1 MSAKIVAQARVAIEA
16 AEKRIDELEA
26 ELKAERAKAKL
37 EREGAAKLLEFVS
50 QTQIPAEGPI
60 GPPIRKLLEGTA
72 RAIRSGIH
80 VLPSNR
86 WPLPGIEE
94 REPQGIAKQ
103 IEAMMKQRGEDRR
116 ERSARDREVHRNHDE
131 AMRRVARANATE

>member
-1 MSAKIVAQARVAIEA
+1 MGAIRKLYVDLQVRSADAVKSLVAFGRTFQ
-16 AEKRIDELEA
+16 
-26 ELKAERAKAKL
+26 KL

-50 QTQIPAEGPI
+50 QTRIPAEGPI
-60 GPPIRKLLEGTA
+60 GPTIRKILEGTA

-103 IEAMMKQRGEDRR
+103 IEAMMKRR
-116 ERSARDREVHRNHDE
+116 EQR
-131 AMRRVARANATE
+131 

>member
-1 MSAKIVAQARVAIEA
+1 MSNLFALRRRHYGHIAQARIVVEA
-16 AEKRIDELEA
+16 AEKRILELQAKLEM
-26 ELKAERAKAKL
+26 EQAKAKL

-50 QTQIPAEGPI
+50 QTRVPAEGPI

-103 IEAMMKQRGEDRR
+103 IEAMMKRR
-116 ERSARDREVHRNHDE
+116 EQR
-131 AMRRVARANATE
+131 